1 MMTLEEIETNIRTL
15 AENKRIMVEQV
26 GAARDLLAE
35 LLMSYE
41 TLCDLQARE
50 YTRLHKAVKA
60 IELEDEKLAVAEE
73 ISNILEKSLAKE
85 EQSFNFDLE
94 AMQRAVESP
103 VVELPEGIESTEQFY
118 NWLLNTDFEVEDA
131 PKKFNYCPHNDC
143 GWCFADKS
151 IKTNAVNGG
160 CFKPQECPVNQ
171 G

>member
-1 MMTLEEIETNIRTL
+1 MTLDEIETNIRTL
-15 AENKRIMVEQV
+15 AENKKIMVEQV

-60 IELEDEKLAVAEE
+60 TELEDEKLTIAEE

-94 AMQRAVESP
+94 VMQQAVESP
-103 VVELPEGIESTEQFY
+103 TVLRLTGEHSQDEIRKLLLKAADGLDNKESTKS
-118 NWLLNTDFEVEDA
+118 LTIANTTMLE
-131 PKKFNYCPHNDC
+131 KNRL
-143 GWCFADKS
+143 
-151 IKTNAVNGG
+151 
-160 CFKPQECPVNQ
+160 
-171 G
+171 